1 MRERAITF
9 GNEMSL
15 VGVLTEP
22 DVSKRLKDAPC
33 VLMLNAGILHHVGP
47 FRLHVDMARCLAEQG
62 YMSFRLDLNG
72 IGDSLSV
79 KDADYDEDSIIDDV
93 RMAIDELERKKEIT
107 NFVIMGLCTGAAN
120 AHKVAVADG
129 RVKSAAF
136 LGGYAYPTWRFYV
149 KRYLPKII
157 NPLRVMNLLLRM
169 VPRVLRKPA
178 SDNQSLEMPDDF
190 GWWNLPPKNKV
201 YGDLVKLVD
210 RGVDLLYIYSGDE
223 SEVYNYQDQFQQ
235 AFSSI
240 EFNGKL
246 KVIINEEADHTYIMA
261 EDRDRLISQITSW
274 LNKCYRQ

>member
-1 MRERAITF
+1 MRERAVTF
-9 GNEMSL
+9 GSEMNL

-22 DVSKRLKDAPC
+22 DVSTRLKDTPC

-47 FRLHVDMARCLAEQG
+47 FRLHVDMARYLAEQG

-79 KDADYDEDSIIDDV
+79 KGADYNEDSIIDDV
-93 RMAIDELERKKEIT
+93 RMAIDELESKKEIT
-107 NFVIMGLCTGAAN
+107 DFVIMGLCTGAAN
-120 AHKVAVADG
+120 AHKVAVVDE

-136 LGGYAYPTWRFYV
+136 MGGYAYPTWRFYMR
-149 KRYLPKII
+149 RYLPAMMD
-157 NPLRVMNLLLRM
+157 PVRVKNLLLRI
-169 VPRVLRKPA
+169 VRRVISK
-178 SDNQSLEMPDDF
+178 STTDGQSFEMPEDF
-190 GWWNLPPKNKV
+190 GWWKLPAKNEV
-201 YGDLVKLVD
+201 HGDLVKLVD

-240 EFNGKL
+240 DFNGKL

-261 EDRDRLISQITSW
+261 EDRDRLISQISSW
-274 LNKCYRQ
+274 LNNCYR